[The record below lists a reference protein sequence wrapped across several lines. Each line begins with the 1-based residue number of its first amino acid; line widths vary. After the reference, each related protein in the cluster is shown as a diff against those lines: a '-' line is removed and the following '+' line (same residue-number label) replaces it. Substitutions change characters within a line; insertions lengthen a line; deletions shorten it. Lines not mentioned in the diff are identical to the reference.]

1 MNSIDASALNG
12 RPRPRARILQWGE
25 GNFLRAFVDWKIDR
39 MNEAGGLDWGVVI
52 VRPIAEGNPHWLNEQ
67 DGLYTVLSRGVADDG
82 AKVSDARVVGSVL
95 KEIGA
100 HQHWDEV
107 LRNAQEAIAHAEE
120 QVRAARRRFDE
131 YAASHAAAAADYEAA
146 ATAAGE
152 Y

>member
-1 MNSIDASALNG
+1 MDTTSGVDSLQLLTSTFDTRSGAIAEAQRRHTDAEPQLVWHLVFTDAYVVLARSE
-12 RPRPRARILQWGE
+12 RPTFRT
-25 GNFLRAFVDWKIDR
+25 D
-39 MNEAGGLDWGVVI
+39 GVVLST
-52 VRPIAEGNPHWLNEQ
+52 ETTEQ
-67 DGLYTVLSRGVADDG
+67 REAARRAYDVA
-82 AKVSDARVVGSVL
+82 RR
-95 KEIGA
+95 ER
-100 HQHWDEV
+100 QHWDEV

>member
-82 AKVSDARVVGSVL
+82 SERGFDDPERPVDVQPGGWKGFLSRLVS
-95 KEIGA
+95 
-100 HQHWDEV
+100 
-107 LRNAQEAIAHAEE
+107 
-120 QVRAARRRFDE
+120 
-131 YAASHAAAAADYEAA
+131 
-146 ATAAGE
+146 
-152 Y
+152 